1 MKTQKK
7 LDEMTVKFENAD
19 THYVAMFAFF
29 KEHVHGDL
37 RAKWATRLAK
47 TKNVR
52 ANMKRRME
60 TQEKA
65 KAAEKELT
73 LKRSKPSN

>member
-29 KEHVHGDL
+29 KEHLEGSKRTEWAERLANTKKV
-37 RAKWATRLAK
+37 RAK
-47 TKNVR
+47 
-52 ANMKRRME
+52 MKRRWE
-60 TQEKA
+60 TEEKA
-65 KAAEKELT
+65 KAAEEE